1 MKPHGRW
8 VFQTFASRGKQPRRP
23 ESGIEVKREAGPAP
37 EPFHL
42 VPRTPRP
49 LVKLDLEEA
58 EETAKEDVIAQREE
72 ALQRELEEA
81 KRRTRKLVDPLQ
93 YEFSIDAEDL
103 INYEPVMM
111 WEMLPPSEKQLQTL
125 EKFGIFPDDVTTAG
139 FASKLIDRLIKRSKA
154 GLATP
159 KQIRLL
165 EKKGFQK
172 VGSWQFSDANSMIG
186 RISANGWRIPDYIIP
201 ELYDPRRN

>member
-58 EETAKEDVIAQREE
+58 ESKIWADKVQRKKPPTIEQAKKLLGQALFELRIRESARRQGCTKKGDLGDYDALVEVNHRVAVLRRLAWDGTGVQPDHPGTLAEFKEAVKRE
-72 ALQRELEEA
+72 ALKLLA
-81 KRRTRKLVDPLQ
+81 K
-93 YEFSIDAEDL
+93 
-103 INYEPVMM
+103 
-111 WEMLPPSEKQLQTL
+111 
-125 EKFGIFPDDVTTAG
+125 
-139 FASKLIDRLIKRSKA
+139 
-154 GLATP
+154 
-159 KQIRLL
+159 
-165 EKKGFQK
+165 QK
-172 VGSWQFSDANSMIG
+172 
-186 RISANGWRIPDYIIP
+186 
-201 ELYDPRRN
+201 